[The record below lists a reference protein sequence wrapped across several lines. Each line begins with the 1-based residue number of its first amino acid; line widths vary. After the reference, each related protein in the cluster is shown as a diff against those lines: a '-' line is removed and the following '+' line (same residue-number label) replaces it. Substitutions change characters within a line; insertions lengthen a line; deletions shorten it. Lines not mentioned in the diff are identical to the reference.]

1 MHKVLLFCP
10 IETNFDSFT
19 KILLLGSHYLAVVNN
34 EREEKEEL
42 YKSRML
48 QVRNQSHLFDHSE
61 TTLRQQKYC
70 D

>member
-10 IETNFDSFT
+10 IETNFDSLT
-19 KILLLGSHYLAVVNN
+19 KFLLLGSHYLAVVNN
-34 EREEKEEL
+34 EREEKEEV

-48 QVRNQSHLFDHSE
+48 QVRNHSHLFDYRE
-61 TTLRQQKYC
+61 TTLRQPKYR

>member
-1 MHKVLLFCP
+1 MKF
-10 IETNFDSFT
+10 
-19 KILLLGSHYLAVVNN
+19 LLLGSHYLAVVNN

-48 QVRNQSHLFDHSE
+48 QVSNHSHLFDYRE
-61 TTLRQQKYC
+61 TTLRQLNYR